1 MAISEERKKLNAG
14 AFETDPGAPDGNL
27 SMEEAE
33 RFIADAKQR
42 FALVPEDVK
51 DKLKGK
57 TKEQSPEEVAK
68 YFKEQTGLTVAPE
81 VANYLEKNRVEMIN
95 GTDHK
100 AKERVFAELEKK
112 MDLTPR
118 TEVIDSDGRV
128 KLTRNDKQTDAMMDV
143 INKNTPGN
151 TINVDGVAITK
162 EQFRKELQDPEY
174 GAQQSTNR
182 RAISADKNKD
192 GIISAEE
199 LKSSEMLKEIHG
211 AVSNLSSGQK
221 LAILHDESLIENLI
235 QKDFEQQSGKKFSPE
250 AAKLL
255 KESVITVAKSP
266 TPTNTNAGANGIK
279 AAKGRVLSKGD
290 AEENEPDQVAA
301 KKPET
306 IMDLIIAF
314 IKEIFPGLSGEKKD
328 HSVAVA
334 KSQAA
339 GSSTVNVAAV
349 EQTVQNVTGQKMDK
363 LLGAEAQRE
372 ATEVARNLNNVGT
385 RMADSKQD
393 QSPQVQHISV
403 SQPSPAMGSVRT

>member
-290 AEENEPDQVAA
+290 AEENEPDQVA

-306 IMDLIIAF
+306 LLDLIIAF
-314 IKEIFPGLSGEKKD
+314 IKEIFPGLNPEQRA
-328 HSVAVA
+328 HTEVAA

-339 GSSTVNVAAV
+339 GSGTINTAAV
-349 EQTVQNVTGQKMDK
+349 QQTVENVTGKPI
-363 LLGAEAQRE
+363 AEVLDQETQRK
-372 ATEVARNLNNVGT
+372 ATEAARSLNNGGT
-385 RMADSKQD
+385 RMADSRQD
-393 QSPQVQHISV
+393 NSPQVQHISV
-403 SQPSPAMGSVRT
+403 SQPTPAMGSVRS